1 MDLTDIKTIKAL
13 LHSNSLFAKKSFG
26 QNFLI
31 NKSVLQTIVEAANIN
46 QNDCIIEVGPG
57 LGVLTLELAKLAK
70 KILSIELDV
79 NFITILKNYLPENVE
94 LIHQDALR
102 FSPPD
107 SKYKVVANIPY
118 NITSHLI
125 NHFLQNQN
133 KPASITLLIQK
144 EVAEKIC
151 TLDPDM
157 SVLSLQIALFGKA
170 KLIKKV
176 SNNNFYP
183 APKVDSAII
192 HIEIYH
198 LSDPNYIPQE
208 KALQILNLAKKAF
221 SQRRKKL
228 SNTLPELKE
237 QLTKLNLAAKRPEHL
252 AISDW
257 KNLAQNLD

>member
-13 LHSNSLFAKKSFG
+13 LQSNSLFAKKSFG

-31 NKSVLQTIVEAANIN
+31 NRSVLQTIIEAANIN
-46 QNDCIIEVGPG
+46 QNDHITEVGPG
-57 LGVLTLELAKLAK
+57 LGVLTIELAKSAK
-70 KILSIELDV
+70 KVLSIELDA

-94 LIHQDALR
+94 IINQDALKY
-102 FSPPD
+102 SPPAT
-107 SKYKVVANIPY
+107 KYKVVANIPY

-125 NHFLQNQN
+125 NHFLQNEN
-133 KPASITLLIQK
+133 KPTSITLLIQK

-151 TLDPDM
+151 TLNPDM

-183 APKVDSAII
+183 APKVDSAVI
-192 HIEIYH
+192 HIQINQPT
-198 LSDPNYIPQE
+198 DPNYIPRE

-228 SNTLPELKE
+228 SNTIPELKE
-237 QLTKLNLAAKRPEHL
+237 QLSKLNLSDKRPQHL
-252 AISDW
+252 SIQDW
-257 KNLAQNLD
+257 KNLT